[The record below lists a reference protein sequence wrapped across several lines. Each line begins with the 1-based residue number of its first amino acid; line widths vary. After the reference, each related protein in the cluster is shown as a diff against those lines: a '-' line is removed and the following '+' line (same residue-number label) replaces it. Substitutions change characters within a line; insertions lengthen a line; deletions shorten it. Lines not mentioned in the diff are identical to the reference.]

1 MQYLLPFGLLVA
13 GAVSSPVELQ
23 KRAGYKCGSKTYSAS
38 DYNKCVQAA
47 CTNPISSGRGG
58 YPHKYNNYEG
68 INFGTLNGLLYE
80 FPMITGGPW
89 SSGMDISSLVS
100 VYGIADFYFLIGSPG
115 ADRCIVED
123 DTSVNPAQCRAK
135 GAITHSGA
143 SSKNGFVACQAI

>member
-89 SSGMDISSLVS
+89 SSG
-100 VYGIADFYFLIGSPG
+100 SPG